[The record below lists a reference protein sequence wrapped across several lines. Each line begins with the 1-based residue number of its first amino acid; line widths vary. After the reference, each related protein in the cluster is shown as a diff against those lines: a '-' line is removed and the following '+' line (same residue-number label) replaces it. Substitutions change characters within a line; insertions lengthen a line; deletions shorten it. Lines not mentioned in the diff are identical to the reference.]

1 VLLTEPGGG
10 HRHDVVVGVGARA
23 DDWRIADPPRAL
35 GDAAAGGRPGGQV
48 AVRVER
54 DGADG
59 APQLRVVRILLP
71 GIIVF
76 LTKLR
81 PGSSAAAESSA
92 FFRFLKQV
100 TGFWLPPWCT
110 KTTSVT
116 AGSGCLITSWLPS

>member
-92 FFRFLKQV
+92 FFRFLK
-100 TGFWLPPWCT
+100 
-110 KTTSVT
+110 
-116 AGSGCLITSWLPS
+116 